1 MSTPL
6 AGLRPIGAES
16 NPQCNGTHEC
26 VPSHKSP
33 CTDRNASR
41 QVLLLTIRG
50 DAFAQSFNGGAS
62 SCVLLEVARQAQE
75 PSSRSELPAS
85 ILAQRGFRPRSFR
98 GVRNPAARL
107 L

>member
-1 MSTPL
+1 MN
-6 AGLRPIGAES
+6 AY
-16 NPQCNGTHEC
+16 
-26 VPSHKSP
+26 PSHKSP

-75 PSSRSELPAS
+75 PSSRSELPVC
-85 ILAQRGFRPRSFR
+85 ILDHVSFRPRILR
-98 GVRNPAARL
+98 GSRKPASHHLCRSSL
-107 L
+107 WILSLVIRC